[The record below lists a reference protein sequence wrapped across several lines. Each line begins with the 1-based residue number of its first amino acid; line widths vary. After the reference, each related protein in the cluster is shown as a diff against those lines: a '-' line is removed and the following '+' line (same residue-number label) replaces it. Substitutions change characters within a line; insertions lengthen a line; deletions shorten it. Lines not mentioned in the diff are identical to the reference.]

1 MGNFVA
7 DLRYAVRSLAK
18 SPGFTAVA
26 VLTLALGIGANSAI
40 FSVVNGVI
48 LKPLQY
54 RQPGELVMITSQ
66 FPNMGFAKFW
76 MSTPEFFELKE
87 RNRSF
92 ANIGAYRTGEVS
104 GHRHPRRNRR
114 AMVNRNKSLSQMGEP
129 DRTRKP
135 KVHTSGC
142 VIDSQRGRNVIH
154 HGKQREFFHG
164 CTKTRRSA
172 VVHHVHRY
180 A

>member
-54 RQPGELVMITSQ
+54 RQPGELVMITGQ
-66 FPNMGFAKFW
+66 FPNMGFDKFW
-76 MSTPEFFELKE
+76 MSVPEFLELKD
-87 RNRSF
+87 RNHSF
-92 ANIGAYRTGEVS
+92 ANIGAYRMGEVS
-104 GHRHPRRNRR
+104 ITGADRPMR
-114 AMVNRNKSLSQMGEP
+114 VNAGFATYEVLQTLGVP
-129 DRTRKP
+129 P
-135 KVHTSGC
+135 H
-142 VIDSQRGRNVIH
+142 RGRIFAEDEDQPGGESVFVLSYELWQ
-154 HGKQREFFHG
+154 GRFGGDEDMSG
-164 CTKTRRSA
+164 VPWS
-172 VVHHVHRY
+172 
-180 A
+180 